1 MKKNSS
7 NNSGS
12 QFSIDMDSKGVV
24 IFLVLV
30 ALTAGSVFYLGM
42 LFGKAGRNAHE
53 KVELKGV
60 AGEPAPDTLKP
71 PTDLKIYDLGG
82 KTPEVNALQKEFNSL
97 QETSAPTVAAEFQA
111 LDQEAKDMETLKA
124 QAKTLDQEPTPTET
138 EAPEASKPKAE
149 SGAWPDIVKETT
161 EKSNQPLFTVQVLG
175 TGNRAKADALVDQ
188 LKSKNF
194 DAFVESLTSEGKQ
207 IYRVRVGRENS
218 EKIEK
223 VKDRLEP
230 YIKGLG
236 QPAVVPLH

>member
-30 ALTAGSVFYLGM
+30 VLTAGSVFYLGM
-42 LFGKAGRNAHE
+42 LFGKAERNAHE
-53 KVELKGV
+53 KVEIKGV
-60 AGEPAPDTLKP
+60 AGEAAPEALKP

-82 KTPEVNALQKEFNSL
+82 KSPEVGALQKEFNSL
-97 QETSAPTVAAEFQA
+97 QESSAPTVEEETQA
-111 LDQEAKDMETLKA
+111 LDQEAKDLESLKT
-124 QAKTLDQEPTPTET
+124 QAKTPDQESAPAADKEET
-138 EAPEASKPKAE
+138 KPKAE
-149 SGAWPDIVKETT
+149 SNAWPDIVKETT
-161 EKSNQPLFTVQVLG
+161 EKSNQALYSIQVLG

-194 DAFVESLTSEGKQ
+194 DAYVESLTSDGKQ
-207 IYRVRVGRENS
+207 IYRVRVGRENA
-218 EKIEK
+218 ERIEK

-236 QPAVVPLH
+236 QPAVVPLQ